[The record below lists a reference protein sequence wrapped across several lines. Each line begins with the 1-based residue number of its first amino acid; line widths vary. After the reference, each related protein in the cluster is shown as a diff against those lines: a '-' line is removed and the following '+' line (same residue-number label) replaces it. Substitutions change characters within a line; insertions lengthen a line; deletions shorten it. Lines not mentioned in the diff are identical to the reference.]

1 MLVGKTEIEQR
12 IPHAG
17 KMCLLDSVLEWNA
30 DTIRC
35 RASSH
40 RDPNNPLRRNGKLYA
55 ISGVEYASQ
64 AMAIHGALSG
74 TVTGR
79 PRAGYL
85 ASLRDVVCR
94 RALLDEGAEELV
106 VFAERM
112 MGDESR
118 VVYGFSIAS
127 GGEEI
132 IAGRATVVLD
142 ISNLL

>member
-1 MLVGKTEIEQR
+1 MLVGKAEIEQR

-17 KMCLLDSVLEWNA
+17 KMCLLDGVLEWNA

-35 RASSH
+35 RAISH

-55 ISGVEYASQ
+55 ITGVEYASQ

-74 TVTGR
+74 SVAGR

-85 ASLRDVVCR
+85 ASLRDVVCH
-94 RALLDEGAEELV
+94 RARLDDGAEELIIS
-106 VFAERM
+106 AERL

-118 VVYGFSIAS
+118 VVYGFSVAS

-132 IAGRATVVLD
+132 VAGRATVVLD

>member
-1 MLVGKTEIEQR
+1 MLVGKAEIEQR

-17 KMCLLDSVLEWNA
+17 KMCLLDGVLEWNA

-35 RASSH
+35 RAISH
-40 RDPNNPLRRNGKLYA
+40 REPNNPLRRNGKLYA
-55 ISGVEYASQ
+55 ITGVEYASQ

-74 TVTGR
+74 AVAGR

-85 ASLRDVVCR
+85 ASLRDVVCH
-94 RALLDEGAEELV
+94 RARLDDGAEELIIS
-106 VFAERM
+106 AERL

-118 VVYGFSIAS
+118 VVYGFSVAS
-127 GGEEI
+127 DGEEI
-132 IAGRATVVLD
+132 VAGRATVVLD